1 MFNNETLLREIV
13 ELVVVPNITM
23 REDEEEMFE
32 DNATEYIQRDM
43 EVPTHRCVYWWACGV
58 AEVLSLASI
67 APVAP
72 ETDPLSPCVV
82 CNWM

>member
-43 EVPTHRCVYWWACGV
+43 EVPTHIYTYT
-58 AEVLSLASI
+58 
-67 APVAP
+67 
-72 ETDPLSPCVV
+72 ETIE
-82 CNWM
+82 

>member
-43 EVPTHRCVYWWACGV
+43 EVPTPTYMYTQKRSSSG
-58 AEVLSLASI
+58 L
-67 APVAP
+67 
-72 ETDPLSPCVV
+72 VV
-82 CNWM
+82 